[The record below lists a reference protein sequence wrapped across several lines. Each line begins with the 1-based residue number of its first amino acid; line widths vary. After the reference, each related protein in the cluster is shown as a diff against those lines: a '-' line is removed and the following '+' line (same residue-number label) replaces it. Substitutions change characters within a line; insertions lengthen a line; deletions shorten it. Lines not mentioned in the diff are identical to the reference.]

1 MCGLRTSPIAWE
13 TERDNTLKSL
23 TWIHDETEYR
33 LLPCQGSPCLWR
45 VIPLRPGEDPSVK
58 TSKEELTRGVVITYV
73 DDLLLTM
80 KKSGALPEG
89 KPETGSSSDG
99 IDFLGARITRDDD
112 GTVWC
117 DQSNYI
123 LHCMREN
130 KFIEEG
136 TAKEKNDALILC
148 RKYIGQMMWLTTR
161 TRPDIAACLGILAS
175 LMVRRPKEVKNHLV
189 SLWRY
194 LWTTKDHAMCTLPS
208 PNPAHKIQ
216 KDECAEANP
225 SGAQDGPSPCLSPL
239 TVQTYCD
246 ASFAPGGG
254 RSRSGILVLLVD
266 QQTNRASLLLW
277 QSRRQ
282 TLTALSAPEAE
293 VVALSEALMPAVVIH
308 ESCRDIGLEVGLS
321 PQVLFVVKTDSQV
334 TLTQLRNESV
344 TTRSRPFANKFN
356 YARDMCHAT
365 SIHPASVKAI
375 FERGKRQKA
384 DGLTKVLA
392 GALMKTFVS
401 DLGLAPLTR

>member
-1 MCGLRTSPIAWE
+1 MQ
-13 TERDNTLKSL
+13 
-23 TWIHDETEYR
+23 R
-33 LLPCQGSPCLWR
+33 LG
-45 VIPLRPGEDPSVK
+45 
-58 TSKEELTRGVVITYV
+58 
-73 DDLLLTM
+73 
-80 KKSGALPEG
+80 
-89 KPETGSSSDG
+89 
-99 IDFLGARITRDDD
+99 
-112 GTVWC
+112 
-117 DQSNYI
+117 
-123 LHCMREN
+123 
-130 KFIEEG
+130 
-136 TAKEKNDALILC
+136 
-148 RKYIGQMMWLTTR
+148 
-161 TRPDIAACLGILAS
+161 
-175 LMVRRPKEVKNHLV
+175 HLV
-189 SLWRY
+189 H
-194 LWTTKDHAMCTLPS
+194 KMGHS
-208 PNPAHKIQ
+208 PVFK
-216 KDECAEANP
+216 
-225 SGAQDGPSPCLSPL
+225 SL

-308 ESCRDIGLEVGLS
+308 ESCRDIGLEVGQS

-344 TTRSRPFANKFN
+344 TTRSRPFANKFS
-356 YARDMCHAT
+356 YARDMCHGT
-365 SIHPASVKAI
+365 SIHPASVKAV
-375 FERGKRQKA
+375 FEPGKSQKA